1 MSILKR
7 LPFVSLVLLLFTY
20 TTLGWVISKAYAPKF
35 IWVLTVITILVLLG
49 GLTISWR
56 RLTHYSF
63 VLFQS
68 NLRSFSITVL
78 GAFLFFLMIAQF
90 RVFLDTLLIIS
101 ANILLRIDVQTSGLG
116 ERQTFFL
123 TSIFSL
129 TGLALGAV
137 MQMAFSHHLTSHFF

>member
-35 IWVLTVITILVLLG
+35 IWLLTVITILVLLG

-90 RVFLDTLLIIS
+90 RVFLDTLLII
-101 ANILLRIDVQTSGLG
+101 AAAILAKIDFQTAGFSEG
-116 ERQTFFL
+116 QAFWFL
-123 TSIFSL
+123 SIFSL
-129 TGLALGAV
+129 TGLALGALIHK
-137 MQMAFSHHLTSHFF
+137 FI

>member
-7 LPFVSLVLLLFTY
+7 LPFVSLVLLLLTY
-20 TTLGWVISKAYAPKF
+20 TTLGWVISKTYAPAPWF

-68 NLRSFSITVL
+68 NLKSFSITVL

-90 RVFLDTLLIIS
+90 RVFLDTLLII
-101 ANILLRIDVQTSGLG
+101 AAAVLAKIDFQTAGFSEG
-116 ERQTFFL
+116 QAFWFL
-123 TSIFSL
+123 SIFSL
-129 TGLALGAV
+129 TGLALGALIHK
-137 MQMAFSHHLTSHFF
+137 FI

>member
-7 LPFVSLVLLLFTY
+7 LPFVSLVLLLLTY
-20 TTLGWVISKAYAPKF
+20 TTLGWVISKTYAPAPWF

-78 GAFLFFLMIAQF
+78 GAFLFFLMIAHF
-90 RVFLDTLLIIS
+90 RVFLDTLLII
-101 ANILLRIDVQTSGLG
+101 AAAVLAKIDFQTAGFSEG
-116 ERQTFFL
+116 QAFWFL
-123 TSIFSL
+123 SIFSL
-129 TGLALGAV
+129 TGLALGALIHK
-137 MQMAFSHHLTSHFF
+137 FI

>member
-7 LPFVSLVLLLFTY
+7 LPFVSLVLLLLTY
-20 TTLGWVISKAYAPKF
+20 TTLGWVISKTYAPAPWF

-68 NLRSFSITVL
+68 NLKSFSITVL

-90 RVFLDTLLIIS
+90 RVFLDTLLII
-101 ANILLRIDVQTSGLG
+101 AAAILAKIDFQTAGFSEG
-116 ERQTFFL
+116 QAFWFL
-123 TSIFSL
+123 SIFSL
-129 TGLALGAV
+129 TGLALGALIHK
-137 MQMAFSHHLTSHFF
+137 FI